1 MIVSWEK
8 NYFGFSIFKISNDSR
23 DYHLILSVYIDNRD
37 DQKANYFLDTTKKER
52 KMTRTKPRTNKDR
65 KMQNEPSFQRREP
78 YFLRSS
84 KNKNKSPRGKN
95 TDITPA
101 FITFANG
108 TPPCVFF
115 DGVDEPNSEI
125 AEKLNLPH
133 EKYQFLDDEAKFM
146 AQINYIMWAAGAP
159 ENEKNGTVPASDLN
173 LSRYNGYGIASS
185 SKSTG

>member
-1 MIVSWEK
+1 MNCEK
-8 NYFGFSIFKISNDSR
+8 KFRIFNFQIFKMSNDSR
-23 DYHLILSVYIDNRD
+23 DYHLILLCIDNRD
-37 DQKANYFLDTTKKER
+37 DQKQNYFLHITLKEKK
-52 KMTRTKPRTNKDR
+52 MARTKQRASKGR

-84 KNKNKSPRGKN
+84 KNNNKSPRGKN
-95 TDITPA
+95 SDITPA

-115 DGVDEPNSEI
+115 DGVDEPDSEI